1 MKIELHS
8 HTAHS
13 SRCGQ
18 VDAAQSVRMHAE
30 AGYGAMVIT
39 DHFNNENLE
48 YFPGTPIEQVRAWL
62 GGYEEAKAAGEREGI
77 RVLFGLEARLQDC
90 DNDYLI
96 LGAEP
101 NFVLENPRL
110 HYLSLPELH
119 RLCGEYGALLI
130 QAHPNRKVC
139 HLAPA
144 EDLDGVEVANGN
156 PRHDSRNDLTL
167 AQAEEHPEW
176 IRTSGSDFHRPEDV
190 DHGGIETEMDIH
202 TSAELAECLRC
213 GRYKLL

>member
-13 SRCGQ
+13 SRCGK
-18 VDAAQSVRMHAE
+18 VDAEQSVRMHAQ

-48 YFPGTPIEQVRAWL
+48 YFPGTPLEQVRAWL
-62 GGYEEAKAAGEREGI
+62 GGYEEARAAGERLGV

-96 LGAEP
+96 FGVEP
-101 NFVLENPRL
+101 DFVLDNPRL
-110 HYLSLPELH
+110 NHLTLPELH
-119 RLCGEYGALLI
+119 RLCGQYGALLI
-130 QAHPNRKVC
+130 QAHPNRGAC
-139 HLAPA
+139 RPAPA

-156 PRHDSRNDLTL
+156 PRHDSRNDVTLAL
-167 AQAEEHPEW
+167 AQAHPKW
-176 IRTSGSDFHRPEDV
+176 IQTSGSDFHRPEDV
-190 DHGGIETEMDIH
+190 DHGGILTDMDVR
-202 TSAELAECLRC
+202 TSAELAQCLKS
-213 GRYKLL
+213 GNYTLL